1 MFDLSFNTAA
11 SNDRER
17 DLKIMSDSDNDD
29 ELLAWI
35 DQFPILE
42 LNEEILGYLQRG
54 AAESVPECIVGED
67 NVEAHARTALTQ
79 VLGIS
84 SRNDVH
90 SIRSVHD
97 AMDFIS
103 RQQLV
108 LEEAANSNFGRTRS
122 GREREAKRRSKMSP
136 EKRAQVHD
144 QDRLGHAARRAHML
158 PEQHAQAKEAHR
170 LGEAARRAS
179 ICPRP
184 NVHK

>member
-1 MFDLSFNTAA
+1 
-11 SNDRER
+11 
-17 DLKIMSDSDNDD
+17 MSDSDDDD

-103 RQQLV
+103 GQQLV
-108 LEEAANSNFGRTRS
+108 L
-122 GREREAKRRSKMSP
+122 
-136 EKRAQVHD
+136 
-144 QDRLGHAARRAHML
+144 
-158 PEQHAQAKEAHR
+158 AQAQQLVLAQ
-170 LGEAARRAS
+170 GTS
-179 ICPRP
+179 G
-184 NVHK
+184 